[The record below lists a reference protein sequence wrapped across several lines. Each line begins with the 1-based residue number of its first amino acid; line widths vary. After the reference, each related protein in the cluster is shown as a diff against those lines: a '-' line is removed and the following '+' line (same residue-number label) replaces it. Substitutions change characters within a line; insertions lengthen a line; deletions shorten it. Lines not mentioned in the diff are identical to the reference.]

1 MIHIEQHQ
9 LVPENSKLRVL
20 SVTGDYSDNDA
31 IECYNE
37 DEPEIAVCSYQAQ
50 FIKYGGLVYRYNTPE
65 ELGAALV
72 QLDPESTHNS
82 ALLFKE
88 DEERRLKRLAGT
100 LVPENPVP
108 ADEAISPIA
117 QQEAVVEAEQPVE
130 EEAVPPVVEEE
141 VPAEEP
147 TPTPSEETPPTPID
161 PIVPAPTS
169 TPAVLDTAS
178 STPSVPEAMPTSTPS
193 IIVPDATST
202 PPTPSVSPEATST
215 PEVLSVMKK
224 KATRRNRA

>member
-50 FIKYGGLVYRYNTPE
+50 FIKYGGIVYRFNTPE

-88 DEERRLKRLAGT
+88 DEERRQKRLAGT

-130 EEAVPPVVEEE
+130 EEEVVPPPEEAP
-141 VPAEEP
+141 VEEP
-147 TPTPSEETPPTPID
+147 TPAPSEETVPSPIE
-161 PIVPAPTS
+161 PILPAPTS

-178 STPSVPEAMPTSTPS
+178 STPAVPEVAPATTTPS
-193 IIVPDATST
+193 IVPDV
-202 PPTPSVSPEATST
+202 PPAPSASPEATST
-215 PEVLSVMKK
+215 PEILSVLKK
-224 KATRRNRA
+224 KITRKKNA

>member
-20 SVTGDYSDNDA
+20 SATGDYSDNDA

-37 DEPEIAVCSYQAQ
+37 DEPEIAVCAYQAQ

-72 QLDPESTHNS
+72 QMDPESTHNS

-108 ADEAISPIA
+108 ADENVSPIA

-130 EEAVPPVVEEE
+130 EAEVVPPAEEE
-141 VPAEEP
+141 TPAEEP
-147 TPTPSEETPPTPID
+147 TPTPSEETPPAPID
-161 PIVPAPTS
+161 PILPAPTS

-178 STPSVPEAMPTSTPS
+178 SMPVVPEVAPATTTPS
-193 IIVPDATST
+193 IVPETPPAPTVSPDATST
-202 PPTPSVSPEATST
+202 PDI
-215 PEVLSVMKK
+215 LSVMKK
-224 KATRRNRA
+224 KITRKSRA